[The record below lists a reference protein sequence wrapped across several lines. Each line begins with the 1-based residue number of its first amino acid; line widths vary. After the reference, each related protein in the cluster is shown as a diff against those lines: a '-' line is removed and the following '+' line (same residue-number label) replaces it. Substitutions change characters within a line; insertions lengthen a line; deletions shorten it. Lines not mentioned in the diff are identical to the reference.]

1 MIQED
6 AIGLVGVFYMLKKSS
21 LFIYSERLDIIGSL
35 FKCGLGLLVERIL
48 SETNDAFTVT
58 ACFSVCVEWS
68 R

>member
-1 MIQED
+1 
-6 AIGLVGVFYMLKKSS
+6 MLKMSPQSS

-68 R
+68 RWNFYIIFCP